1 MKKSER
7 LNDMM
12 MFLNNKNSLT
22 SRILWRDTIYLEALL
37 LEI

>member
-12 MFLNNKNSLT
+12 MFLNNTLLT